1 MGESRIPEHTQ
12 YATFLPRLFA
22 HAQHYRGIGIGIGI
36 GAENRKSGI
45 PRNFSR
51 WLQRQG
57 KSRIAALSQPFRAA
71 RRGAARRGATDAGK
85 MKAFTLWKG
94 TKHASWIAH
103 SERRKDMSDWTGIFI
118 SDIRKHTAVHFHRE
132 YQLRP

>member
-1 MGESRIPEHTQ
+1 VIARSAAQRSAAQRSAAQRSAAQRSYLLESFLVKIEKETLISMGESRIPEHTQ

-51 WLQRQG
+51 
-57 KSRIAALSQPFRAA
+57 
-71 RRGAARRGATDAGK
+71 
-85 MKAFTLWKG
+85 
-94 TKHASWIAH
+94 
-103 SERRKDMSDWTGIFI
+103 
-118 SDIRKHTAVHFHRE
+118 
-132 YQLRP
+132 